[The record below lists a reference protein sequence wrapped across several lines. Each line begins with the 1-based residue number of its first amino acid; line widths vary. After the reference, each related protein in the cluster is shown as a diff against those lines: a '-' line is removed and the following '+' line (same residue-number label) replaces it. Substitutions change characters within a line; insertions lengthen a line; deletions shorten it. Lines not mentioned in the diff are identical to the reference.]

1 MAKEYIEREA
11 ATAYAPLPKH
21 LREYQT
27 MNLDDAR
34 KEGYD
39 FAIRQLSSIPA
50 ADVAPVVRGR
60 WIYKHRHR
68 GGFRVVTGED
78 EYGNQHT
85 IQIDERYEIDEPYC
99 SECGKLNEAYSLNFC
114 PNCGADMR
122 EVQHDD

>member
-1 MAKEYIEREA
+1 MAKEYLEREA
-11 ATAYAPLPKH
+11 AIAAVNCT
-21 LREYQT
+21 QVIVG
-27 MNLDDAR
+27 DW
-34 KEGYD
+34 
-39 FAIRQLSSIPA
+39 IRNNIQKIPA

-114 PNCGADMR
+114 PNCGAKM
-122 EVQHDD
+122 EVQNG